1 MPVSRGWKIGLV
13 GGVCAGMLGV
23 AAVGG
28 YNLYTAVNS
37 AGHRWSA
44 TSGTANPGTRAAAPT
59 AAALSAKEV
68 ASTAHA
74 FLTAWQSGQAA
85 KAAALTDSVPAATR
99 ALTGYSTEGH
109 VRSVRITPGAATVDG
124 ERFTV
129 TAHLSYAG
137 AESDWTYASAL
148 TVDRDAGGHAAVH
161 WAPSVLHPQLA
172 EGDSLVTGRE
182 QAPDVVVTDRHGAAL
197 TAARYPSL
205 TRIIDDLTA
214 RYATKAPG
222 GTPAVG
228 TYVRTADGSQGA
240 TLHVLRKG
248 TSTKVRTTL
257 DASLQAA
264 AEKALAGRSQA
275 GVTALDT
282 RSGEI
287 LAVAYTPP
295 SGTDLALL
303 EDSAPGSTFKIVT
316 AAALLEHGM
325 TPSSPA
331 ECKAQDNFGT
341 GRMYHNDTPG
351 LHYAQATLA
360 WDFAQSCNTGFIR
373 QAGRLPGS
381 ALRDTAVQFGL
392 TKEWNAGTPV
402 HQPDV
407 PGGGGP
413 DELTS
418 EMIGQGQLRMS
429 PLIMASVAATA
440 STGTFRQPRIVAADL
455 LDGPVAT
462 SAGLPPGI
470 SGELRQMMR
479 GAITGGTAG
488 AMSGFGSDSGAK
500 TGSAEVDGQD
510 TTNGWF
516 AAYAGHVA
524 AAAVVHDAGHGNTT
538 AGPMVAAVLR
548 AS

>member
-1 MPVSRGWKIGLV
+1 
-13 GGVCAGMLGV
+13 MLSV
-23 AAVGG
+23 AVVGG
-28 YNLYTAVNS
+28 YDIYTALDD
-37 AGHRWSA
+37 AGHHIAA
-44 TSGTANPGTRAAAPT
+44 TSAATGQGTRAATPTPT
-59 AAALSAKEV
+59 ALTAKEI
-68 ASTAHA
+68 SGTAHA
-74 FLTAWQSGQAA
+74 FLSAWQSGRTANAA
-85 KAAALTDSVPAATR
+85 ELTDSVPAATT
-99 ALTGYSTEGH
+99 ALNGYATEGH
-109 VRSVRITPGAATVDG
+109 VRSVRITPGPTTADG

-129 TAHLSYAG
+129 TAHLSYQG
-137 AESDWTYASAL
+137 TESDWTYASAL
-148 TVDRDAGGHAAVH
+148 TVDRDASGHPAVR
-161 WAPSVLHPQLA
+161 WRSSVLHPDLA

-182 QAPDVVVTDRHGAAL
+182 QAPEIVVTDRHDTIL
-197 TAARYPSL
+197 TADRYPSL

-214 RYATKAPG
+214 RYATEVPG

-228 TYVRTADGSQGA
+228 TYVRKADGSQGA
-240 TLHVLRKG
+240 TLHVLEKG

-257 DASLQAA
+257 DASVQAA
-264 AEKALAGRSQA
+264 AEKALAGRAEA

-295 SGTDLALL
+295 AGNDLALL
-303 EDSAPGSTFKIVT
+303 EETAPGSTFKIVT

-331 ECKAQDNFGT
+331 QCKAEDNYGT

-351 LHYAQATLA
+351 LHNAHATLA
-360 WDFAQSCNTGFIR
+360 WDFEQSCNTGFIR

-381 ALRDTAVQFGL
+381 ALRDTAARFGL
-392 TKEWNAGTPV
+392 TQQWRAGTPV

-440 STGTFRQPRIVAADL
+440 STGTFRQPRIVAANL
-455 LDGPVAT
+455 IDGPVAT
-462 SAGLPPGI
+462 SAGLLPGI

-479 GAITGGTAG
+479 GAITGGTAD
-488 AMSGFGSDSGAK
+488 AMRGFGPGSGAK
-500 TGSAEVDGQD
+500 TGSAEIDGQD

>member
-1 MPVSRGWKIGLV
+1 VPVSRGWKIGLV
-13 GGVCAGMLGV
+13 GGVSAGMLGV
-23 AAVGG
+23 AVVGG
-28 YNLYTAVNS
+28 YNIYTALDG
-37 AGHRWSA
+37 AGDGWSA
-44 TSGTANPGTRAAAPT
+44 TSAGANPGGRAAAPS
-59 AAALSAKEV
+59 AAALSGKEV
-68 ASTAHA
+68 SHTAHA
-74 FLTAWQSGQAA
+74 FLTAWASGRTA
-85 KAAALTDSVPAATR
+85 KAAELTDSVQAAT
-99 ALTGYSTEGH
+99 TGLAGYAAEGH
-109 VRSVRITPGAATVDG
+109 VRSVRITPGAATADG

-129 TAHLSYAG
+129 TAHLAYEG
-137 AESDWTYASAL
+137 RQSDWTYASAL
-148 TVDRDAGGHAAVH
+148 TVDRDADGHPAVR
-161 WAPSVLHPQLA
+161 WAPSVLHPDLA
-172 EGDSLVTGRE
+172 EGDSLVTGQE
-182 QAPDVVVTDRHGAAL
+182 QAPDVVVTDRRDAVL
-197 TAARYPSL
+197 TATRYPSL
-205 TRIIDDLTA
+205 TRILDDLTA
-214 RYATKAPG
+214 RYATEVHGGSPG
-222 GTPAVG
+222 VG
-228 TYVRTADGSQGA
+228 TYVRKADGSLGA
-240 TLHVLRKG
+240 TLHVLKKG
-248 TSTKVRTTL
+248 TATRIRTTL
-257 DASLQAA
+257 DASVQAA
-264 AEKALAGRSQA
+264 AEKALAGRSEA
-275 GVTALDT
+275 GVTAIDT
-282 RSGEI
+282 RTGEI
-287 LAVAYTPP
+287 LAVAYTPS

-303 EDSAPGSTFKIVT
+303 DDTAPGSTFKIVT

-331 ECKAQDNFGT
+331 ECKAEDNYGT

-351 LHYAQATLA
+351 PHNAQATLA

-381 ALRDTAVQFGL
+381 ALRDTAAQFGL
-392 TKEWNAGTPV
+392 TEAWNAGTPV

-440 STGTFRQPRIVAADL
+440 STGAFRQPRIVAADL
-455 LDGPVAT
+455 IDGPVAAP
-462 SAGLPPGI
+462 AGLPRGV

-479 GAITGGTAG
+479 GAITSGTAG
-488 AMSGFGSDSGAK
+488 AMSGFGPDSGAK
-500 TGSAEVDGQD
+500 TGSAEIDGQD